1 MCDFNIMKRLN
12 NKNITIY
19 KTTPAFNTFFFTHSF
34 SMYLIDIPQTHYWF
48 QQTPCLIQNDL
59 CQTILNTASTTS
71 SWMYL
76 PRHHIV
82 RKSLREYTY
91 ETKKTFLGPKTWQLQ
106 VSITFACKLQQDK
119 GKTEVTVIRK

>member
-1 MCDFNIMKRLN
+1 
-12 NKNITIY
+12 
-19 KTTPAFNTFFFTHSF
+19 
-34 SMYLIDIPQTHYWF
+34 
-48 QQTPCLIQNDL
+48 
-59 CQTILNTASTTS
+59 
-71 SWMYL
+71 MYL
-76 PRHHIV
+76 PRHQIVRKSLTEYRHHIV

>member
-1 MCDFNIMKRLN
+1 
-12 NKNITIY
+12 
-19 KTTPAFNTFFFTHSF
+19 
-34 SMYLIDIPQTHYWF
+34 
-48 QQTPCLIQNDL
+48 
-59 CQTILNTASTTS
+59 
-71 SWMYL
+71 MYL

-82 RKSLREYTY
+82 RKSLTEYTY